1 MEETKKFELSNRI
14 FVLATVLVAGL
25 LVFYIGQII
34 YQLLALPQNYPQDI
48 VITGEGKV
56 FSKPDVA
63 VTRIGVKTEAMKSG
77 DAVNKNNEAMNKII
91 QAIKDLDIEE
101 KDIQTTAYNLT
112 SIYDYTKKGRVFK
125 GYSLE
130 QQVTVKIR
138 NFEKIG
144 DVLDSA
150 SKNGA
155 NTIGDLQF
163 TIDDPE
169 TVRAEARKKAV
180 EQAKTKAQNLAADAG
195 LRIVKLVNISE
206 GYNYV
211 SPIYGYGG
219 AGVMME
225 KASTA
230 PQIESGQLEIAA
242 TVYLTYR
249 VK

>member
-1 MEETKKFELSNRI
+1 MEEETKKIELSNR
-14 FVLATVLVAGL
+14 FFALASVLTAGL
-25 LVFYIGQII
+25 IVFYIGQAV
-34 YQLLALPQNYPQDI
+34 YQLLTLPQNYPQDI
-48 VITGEGKV
+48 VITGEGKAYA
-56 FSKPDVA
+56 KPDVA
-63 VTRIGVKTEAMKSG
+63 IAKLGVKTEAVKSG

-91 QAIKDLDIEE
+91 QAVKDLGVEE

-112 SIYDYTKKGRVFK
+112 PVYDYTEMGRIFK

-130 QQVTVKIR
+130 QQVAVKIR

-144 DVLDSA
+144 DVLDGA

-169 TVRAEARKKAV
+169 TARAEARKKAV
-180 EQAKTKAQNLAADAG
+180 DQAKAKAQSLADDAG

-206 GYNYV
+206 GYNDV
-211 SPIYGYGG
+211 PPIYGYGG
-219 AGVMME
+219 GVMME
-225 KASTA
+225 KASA
-230 PQIESGQLEIAA
+230 IPQIESGQLEITAS
-242 TVYLTYR
+242 VYLTYR